1 MKFFA
6 FGVSMLDLHDKRIVL
21 GFSGGIACYKAA
33 DLVRRLIERGAQVDV
48 VMTEAATRFITPV
61 TMQALSGRPV
71 FVDAWDSRI
80 HNNMAHIQLSRGADA
95 ILIAPASAD
104 LMAKLVQGRADDLLT
119 TLCLARACPLLVAPA
134 MNREMWLAAP
144 TQRNVQQLALDG
156 VKVLGPGTGEQAC
169 GETGDGRMLEPLQIV
184 AELNRFFQPKYLT
197 GLHVLL
203 TAGPTVEPLDPVRVL
218 SNRSSGKTGY
228 ALAQA
233 AWEAGA
239 EVTLISGPTALA
251 CPYGVTRIAV
261 ETAQQMLDAVMQQL
275 PGQDIFI
282 AVAAVADWRIKNI
295 SAHKIKKD
303 VQAAPKLEFEANP
316 DILATVA
323 SQHTGPWCVG
333 FAAETEHLSEH
344 AHAKRLRKGIPMLIG
359 NLAQHVMDA
368 EHTTVS
374 IFDDQGE
381 HALPL
386 GSKQDIARQLV
397 AAISE
402 RFNLSRLSR

>member
-1 MKFFA
+1 
-6 FGVSMLDLHDKRIVL
+6 MLDLHEKRIVL
-21 GFSGGIACYKAA
+21 GLSGGIACYKAA
-33 DLVRRLIERGAQVDV
+33 DLVRRLIEHGAQVDV

-61 TMQALSGRPV
+61 TLQALSGRTV
-71 FVDAWDSRI
+71 FVDAWDNRV
-80 HNNMAHIQLSRGADA
+80 HNNMAHIKLSRGADA
-95 ILIAPASAD
+95 IVIAPASAD
-104 LMAKLVQGRADDLLT
+104 FMAKLVQGRADDLLS

-144 TQRNVQQLALDG
+144 TQRNVQQLRLDG
-156 VKVLGPGTGEQAC
+156 IEILGPGTGEQAC

-184 AELNRFFQPKYLT
+184 AELKGFFQPKLLK

-203 TAGPTVEPLDPVRVL
+203 TAGPTVEPIDPVRVL

-239 EVTLISGPTALA
+239 DVTLISGPTALP
-251 CPYGVTRIAV
+251 CPHGVSRINV
-261 ETAQQMLDAVMQQL
+261 ETAQQMLDAVMENIR
-275 PGQDIFI
+275 GQDIFI

-295 SAHKIKKD
+295 STEKIKKD
-303 VQAAPKLEFEANP
+303 GQSTPNLQFEANP

-323 SQHTGPWCVG
+323 SQNSGPWCVG
-333 FAAETEHLSEH
+333 FAAETEHLSEY

-359 NLAQHVMDA
+359 NLAQYVMDA
-368 EHTTVS
+368 EDTTVS

-381 HALPL
+381 HMLPL
-386 GSKQDIARQLV
+386 STKPDIARQLV
-397 AAISE
+397 AAIAE
-402 RFNLSRLSR
+402 RFTQSHPSR